1 MVGATKQEDFS
12 DPIITNFVKE
22 DKVIWYKKR
31 NLRNLYFV
39 LFPACMGVEMTSGF
53 DSQIINVVQM
63 VPSWRKCKFECFS
76 GDELG

>member
-1 MVGATKQEDFS
+1 MVGVTKDEDFG
-12 DPIITNFVKE
+12 DPIITNFVKD
-22 DKVIWYKKR
+22 DKVVWYKKR

-63 VPSWRKCKFECFS
+63 VPSWRKCMIESFNRV
-76 GDELG
+76 ELV